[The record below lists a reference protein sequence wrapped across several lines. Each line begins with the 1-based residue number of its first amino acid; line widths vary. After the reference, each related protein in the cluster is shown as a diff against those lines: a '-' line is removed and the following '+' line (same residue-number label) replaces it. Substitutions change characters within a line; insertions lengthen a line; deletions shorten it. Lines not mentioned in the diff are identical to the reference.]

1 MSAAEQLEF
10 PSLAFPKDRRV
21 LYPHELAAL
30 LRCSVDHIYDL
41 IAEGKIRAVDISG
54 VGNLSERRTL
64 RIPVESWGRFVEDNT
79 V

>member
-10 PSLAFPKDRRV
+10 PSLTFPKDRRV

-41 IAEGKIRAVDISG
+41 IDEGKIRAVDISG
-54 VGNLSERRTL
+54 ANNISERRTL
-64 RIPVESWGRFVEDNT
+64 RIPVESWGQFVTANT
-79 V
+79 I

>member
-10 PSLAFPKDRRV
+10 PSLSFPKDRRV

-41 IAEGKIRAVDISG
+41 IDEGKIRAVDIAG
-54 VGNLSERRTL
+54 GNNVSVRRAL
-64 RIPVESWGRFVEDNT
+64 RIPVESWSRFVQDNT